1 MCYSAF
7 SSATFLKI
15 TVGKVR
21 CELDDYTKHLATPLL
36 FGKKSLR
43 EKYLSLSKC
52 GITNTPDDTEN
63 GICSKVL
70 GSASTTDS
78 RDMFE
83 KIPGDGEGQRAC
95 FAAIHGIS
103 KSHTQLSYLNNK
115 SVRKIFERDGLCAC
129 FLEIIYFMN
138 IFFLFLQKTLNN
150 SNKRPH
156 PICTK

>member
-36 FGKKSLR
+36 LGKKSLR

-63 GICSKVL
+63 VICSKVL

-83 KIPGDGEGQRAC
+83 KTPPGDSEGQR
-95 FAAIHGIS
+95 S
-103 KSHTQLSYLNNK
+103 
-115 SVRKIFERDGLCAC
+115 
-129 FLEIIYFMN
+129 
-138 IFFLFLQKTLNN
+138 LFCCSPWGHKEWDIT
-150 SNKRPH
+150 
-156 PICTK
+156 

>member
-21 CELDDYTKHLATPLL
+21 CELDDHMKHLLATPLL
-36 FGKKSLR
+36 LGKKSLR
-43 EKYLSLSKC
+43 EMYLSLSKC

-83 KIPGDGEGQRAC
+83 KTPGDSEGQKSLFC
-95 FAAIHGIS
+95 CNPWGL
-103 KSHTQLSYLNNK
+103 KESHT
-115 SVRKIFERDGLCAC
+115 
-129 FLEIIYFMN
+129 
-138 IFFLFLQKTLNN
+138 T
-150 SNKRPH
+150 
-156 PICTK
+156 